1 MTEPLPTPEAL
12 RTAADRL
19 VSALSAHADPEYRLA
34 VLKRLVRRLD
44 LGEFMHRAPMQET
57 LYIPQQ
63 VTIPLRQHIGV
74 PASPTVSVG
83 ERVSAG
89 ALIATVPD
97 DALGAPVHASI
108 SGVVRLVDSAA
119 ITIEKE

>member
-1 MTEPLPTPEAL
+1 M
-12 RTAADRL
+12 
-19 VSALSAHADPEYRLA
+19 
-34 VLKRLVRRLD
+34 
-44 LGEFMHRAPMQET
+44 
-57 LYIPQQ
+57 
-63 VTIPLRQHIGV
+63 
-74 PASPTVSVG
+74 
-83 ERVSAG
+83 SAG